1 MKKLIIVI
9 IMLGF
14 LFGGTITKK
23 YTEEGVYYFDTG
35 TGVSYLLSQNILVGS
50 DGSQYVF
57 LDDGSIVTNTKVN
70 YRRVKGGIVG
80 DDGSSCKINDG
91 VVLHNNGDV
100 GLDFGDKYIYTD
112 TPSK

>member
-1 MKKLIIVI
+1 MKKLIILI

-14 LFGGTITKK
+14 LFGGTITRK
-23 YTEEGVYYFDTG
+23 YTEQGVYYFDSG

-50 DGSQYVF
+50 DGSRYVF
-57 LDDGSIVTNTKVN
+57 LEDGTIATNTKVT
-70 YRRVKGGIVG
+70 YKRTKSGIVG

-91 VVLHNNGDV
+91 VVLHDNGDV